1 MNGGKESERGEGE
14 GQPAPAQVPIG
25 WQRKVEST
33 GVVYISPSGSVLSC
47 LEQVKSYLLTDGT
60 CKCGLECPLIL
71 PKVFNF
77 DPGAAVKQRTAE
89 DVKADEDV
97 TKLCIHKRKL
107 IAVATLHKSMELPHH
122 SLTLT
127 GPSGGTTGAT
137 SMAPSI
143 KRSATPRAIRNKS
156 HDGLPNSALPDCKN
170 PFKMMMAAGQRHY
183 STDMSGAQQPEHYSG
198 YPRQRLGSSEPG
210 PKSPY
215 RSGPGGMLSPSSGS
229 QVYGDGSLSP
239 RTDPLGSPDGF
250 ARSNACGLQGAGSP
264 SQIHGNSR
272 IPLSPPGI
280 MIHGSPVTQLSCV
293 MAGRTNTPLSP
304 PVPNKSPIMK
314 KPHCNVNYPP
324 SMDMTRAVFHH
335 KAQAAP
341 HPVPPSAIPPSCALQ
356 KKQMTS
362 EKDPLGI
369 LDPIPSKPVIQ
380 SPMTNPSPS
389 NFQPNAHSQVP
400 TMNVNIPPAI
410 VPLPSN
416 LPLPTVKPGPVGH
429 GGHMQ
434 RTQHGAATS
443 ISPSPVTSPIHMS
456 GPALGRMEASPQRSR
471 SSSTSSDHGSFAMP
485 SGPQAPCGSMKV
497 PPRSPRSSMGSPR
510 PALPS
515 SPSAKP
521 DTLHQYKDPNQVLM
535 GNAISSQHNPMFP
548 PASGSS
554 APQKNHPGLL
564 GMPLNQILNQHNAAS
579 FPASSLLSAAAKAQL
594 ANQNKLGGS
603 SGGMGISGAGMSVG
617 AGMGAGAGG
626 MGSGGTGIAGGG
638 GNGSGGSGMPC
649 PVGGGS
655 GSGGGSGGSRAVE
668 GPNTLNSML
677 PPSSTMLMPMTEGQ
691 SGRAALRDKL
701 MAQQRDPLRK
711 RKQPPNSSS
720 HDNMVFSMLK
730 PDMAGPRPP
739 CPPSEQMRKVPR
751 LGGLPPNTSM
761 AQLLQSMSNQSSHMV
776 RGSRPL
782 PAGPGQ
788 MHFGEG
794 AMPPGVA
801 QQSMQLQQRLQGQAD
816 SMHCPGLEPGTQG
829 PHTQFPGMMN
839 QMQAPAMGNCAPLGQ
854 SGQVPLGHPAM
865 GHPSTQQLSHLH
877 QQHQGHPHG
886 HIRPSMSCMVPN
898 SSDGSCTQAM
908 SDTGDASSLNCGMG
922 NMMSGA
928 GQMYQQRQLHP
939 ALQGVHR
946 VSPYQG
952 QGHPYSETPFPENN
966 APNSSMTCLYQD
978 YQGCMPDSS
987 PVSHTQMSSQPGM
1000 TSLPTETGM
1009 FQDGQQELQG
1019 QNEVT
1024 MAGAAGSQG
1033 SERLPGGGGAEAVDA
1048 IYRAVVDAASKG
1060 MQVTITTTVSS
1071 STQASPV
1078 PALSAMTAFT
1088 ASIGEPHS
1096 LPHAVNAVI
1105 HGPRGSEGPEVLT
1118 RPPPPPSRASRTRKS
1133 SEQGKSTPESTET
1146 HEYFRSPCRQWEEP
1160 GHAQWRGEEFLECS
1174 TQVRS
1179 SPCGD
1184 GGDRAGAMAT
1194 TPQSRDPPE
1203 PQGDDTGNFR
1213 YNHCTRTPVNFK
1225 ERLEQTVERCAH
1237 INGGLPPS
1245 GRGGGYAEP
1254 LTGDDQSPGSSTSLE
1269 GPLLKDYA
1277 HFNGHFNGHCAPS
1290 PSDTKSLSSE
1300 EELRHPDSPSA
1311 DLLHY
1316 RSRGF
1321 NMGELVW
1328 PIKGFPPWPN
1338 KLVGE
1343 EHGHNPSMQ
1352 LSDQAKVEPEKLK
1365 TLTQDLEALDRA
1377 AKRNRIAGKLNNH
1390 LEAAIQEAMSELDK
1404 MSGTVH
1410 PMSSRERE
1418 RQVKL
1423 PKPKRRKI
1431 SR

>member
-1 MNGGKESERGEGE
+1 MNGGKESEIGEGE
-14 GQPAPAQVPIG
+14 GQPALAQVPIG

-107 IAVATLHKSMELPHH
+107 IAVATLHKSMELPHP

-137 SMAPSI
+137 SITPTI
-143 KRSATPRAIRNKS
+143 QRSATPRAIRNKS
-156 HDGLPNSALPDCKN
+156 HDGLPNSTLPDCKN

-183 STDMSGAQQPEHYSG
+183 SADMSSAQPPEHFSG
-198 YPRQRLGSSEPG
+198 YSRQRLGSNEPG

-229 QVYGDGSLSP
+229 QIYGDGSLSP
-239 RTDPLGSPDGF
+239 RTDPLGSPDAF
-250 ARSNACGLQGAGSP
+250 TRSNACGFQGAGSP
-264 SQIHGNSR
+264 NPIHGSNR

-280 MIHGSPVTQLSCV
+280 MIHGSPASQLSCAMV
-293 MAGRTNTPLSP
+293 GRTNTPLSP

-314 KPHCNVNYPP
+314 KPHCNINYPP

-335 KAQAAP
+335 KVQTTS
-341 HPVPPSAIPPSCALQ
+341 HPVPPTAIPPSCALQ

-389 NFQPNAHSQVP
+389 NFQPSAHSQVP
-400 TMNVNIPPAI
+400 MMNVNIPPAI

-443 ISPSPVTSPIHMS
+443 ISPSPVTSPVHMS
-456 GPALGRMEASPQRSR
+456 GPAHGRMEASPQRSR

-521 DTLHQYKDPNQVLM
+521 DALHQYKDPNQVLVGM
-535 GNAISSQHNPMFP
+535 SNAISSQHNPMFP

-594 ANQNKLGGS
+594 ANQNKIGGS
-603 SGGMGISGAGMSVG
+603 SGAGMGVGGGMS
-617 AGMGAGAGG
+617 AGAGAGS
-626 MGSGGTGIAGGG
+626 MGSEGAGIARGGN
-638 GNGSGGSGMPC
+638 NGSGGNGGVPC
-649 PVGGGS
+649 S
-655 GSGGGSGGSRAVE
+655 LTGSGGSRTVD
-668 GPNTLNSML
+668 GPNTLNPML
-677 PPSSTMLMPMTEGQ
+677 PPSSSMLMSMPEGQ

-711 RKQPPNSSS
+711 RKQPPNSGT
-720 HDNMVFSMLK
+720 HDNMVYSMMK
-730 PDMAGPRPP
+730 PDMVGPRPP

-761 AQLLQSMSNQSSHMV
+761 AQLLQSMSNQSSHMA
-776 RGSRPL
+776 RGGRPL
-782 PAGPGQ
+782 PAGPAQ
-788 MHFGEG
+788 MHFGGEG
-794 AMPPGVA
+794 AIPPGVP
-801 QQSMQLQQRLQGQAD
+801 QQSMQLQQRLHGQAD
-816 SMHCPGLEPGTQG
+816 PMHCPGMEPGTQG
-829 PHTQFPGMMN
+829 PHSQFPGMMN
-839 QMQAPAMGNCAPLGQ
+839 QMQAPPMGNCAPLGPG
-854 SGQVPLGHPAM
+854 GQVPLGHPAM
-865 GHPSTQQLSHLH
+865 RHPSTHPQQLSHLH
-877 QQHQGHPHG
+877 QQQQGHPHG
-886 HIRPSMSCMVPN
+886 HVRPNMSCMVPN
-898 SSDGSCTQAM
+898 NSDGGCAQAM
-908 SDTGDASSLNCGMG
+908 PDTDASSLNCSMG
-922 NMMSGA
+922 NSMIGNA
-928 GQMYQQRQLHP
+928 GQMYQHHQLHP
-939 ALQGVHR
+939 ALQGGHL
-946 VSPYQG
+946 YQG
-952 QGHPYSETPFPENN
+952 QGHPYSEAPFPENN
-966 APNSSMTCLYQD
+966 APNSNSMACLYQD
-978 YQGCMPDSS
+978 YQGCMPDNT

-1000 TSLPTETGM
+1000 TSLPTETRM
-1009 FQDGQQELQG
+1009 FQDGQQELQS

-1024 MAGAAGSQG
+1024 MPGSAGGQG
-1033 SERLPGGGGAEAVDA
+1033 SEQLPGGGSPEAVDA

-1088 ASIGEPHS
+1088 ASIGEPHG

-1105 HGPRGSEGPEVLT
+1105 HGPRATEGPEALT
-1118 RPPPPPSRASRTRKS
+1118 RPPPPPSRAGRNRRS
-1133 SEQGKSTPESTET
+1133 SEQGKSTPDSTEA
-1146 HEYFRSPCRQWEEP
+1146 HEYFRSPRQQWEEP
-1160 GHAQWRGEEFLECS
+1160 SHAQWRGEEFLECS

-1179 SPCGD
+1179 SPCID
-1184 GGDRAGAMAT
+1184 GSDRAGTMVT
-1194 TPQSRDPPE
+1194 TPQSRDPGE
-1203 PQGDDTGNFR
+1203 HQGDDGGNFR
-1213 YNHCTRTPVNFK
+1213 YNHCNRTPVNFK

-1245 GRGGGYAEP
+1245 SRGGGGGGGGYGEP

-1321 NMGELVW
+1321 NVGELVW
-1328 PIKGFPPWPN
+1328 PIKGFPSWPN

-1343 EHGHNPSMQ
+1343 EHRHNPSMQ

-1377 AKRNRIAGKLNNH
+1377 AKRNRKAGKLNNH

>member
-14 GQPAPAQVPIG
+14 GQSAPAQVPIG
-25 WQRKVEST
+25 WQRKVEPT

-47 LEQVKSYLLTDGT
+47 LDQVKSYLLTDGT

-77 DPGAAVKQRTAE
+77 DPGAVVKQRTAE

-107 IAVATLHKSMELPHH
+107 IAVATLHKSMELPHP

-127 GPSGGTTGAT
+127 GSSAGTSAISSPT
-137 SMAPSI
+137 I
-143 KRSATPRAIRNKS
+143 QRSATPRAIRNKS
-156 HDGLPNSALPDCKN
+156 HEGLTNSTLPDCKN

-183 STDMSGAQQPEHYSG
+183 SADMSGTQHPEHYSG
-198 YPRQRLGSSEPG
+198 YPRQRLGNSDPG

-229 QVYGDGSLSP
+229 QIYGDGSVSP
-239 RTDPLGSPDGF
+239 RTDPLGGPDGF
-250 ARSNACGLQGAGSP
+250 VRSNACGFQGAGSP
-264 SQIHGNSR
+264 SPIHGNSR
-272 IPLSPPGI
+272 TPLSPPGI
-280 MIHGSPVTQLSCV
+280 LIHGSSASQLACA

-324 SMDMTRAVFHH
+324 SMEMTRAVFHH
-335 KAQAAP
+335 KAQSAP

-369 LDPIPSKPVIQ
+369 LDPIPSKPIIQ

-389 NFQPNAHSQVP
+389 NFQPNAHAQVP
-400 TMNVNIPPAI
+400 MLNVNIPPAI

-434 RTQHGAATS
+434 RTQHGVATS
-443 ISPSPVTSPIHMS
+443 ISPSPVTSPVHMS
-456 GPALGRMEASPQRSR
+456 GPALGRVEASPQRSR
-471 SSSTSSDHGSFAMP
+471 SSSTSSDHGSFALP
-485 SGPQAPCGSMKV
+485 SGPQGPCVSMKV

-510 PALPS
+510 PTMPS

-521 DTLHQYKDPNQVLM
+521 ETLHQYKDPNQVLVGM
-535 GNAISSQHNPMFP
+535 SNAISSQHNPMFP
-548 PASGSS
+548 PVSGSS

-603 SGGMGISGAGMSVG
+603 SGGMGGAGTGMG
-617 AGMGAGAGG
+617 IGPAMGAGAAG
-626 MGSGGTGIAGGG
+626 MAGGG
-638 GNGSGGSGMPC
+638 NSGSGSSGLPC
-649 PVGGGS
+649 SLGGGGGS
-655 GSGGGSGGSRAVE
+655 RVME
-668 GPNTLNSML
+668 GPSALNPML
-677 PPSSTMLMPMTEGQ
+677 PPSSSMLMPMPEGQ

-711 RKQPPNSSS
+711 RKQLPSSGN
-720 HDNMVFSMLK
+720 HDTMVFSMLK
-730 PDMAGPRPP
+730 PDTAGPRPP
-739 CPPSEQMRKVPR
+739 CPPPEQMRKVPR

-761 AQLLQSMSNQSSHMV
+761 AQLLQSMSTQGSHMA
-776 RGSRPL
+776 RGSRTL
-782 PAGPGQ
+782 PTGPGQ
-788 MHFGEG
+788 LHFGEG
-794 AMPPGVA
+794 VIPPGVA
-801 QQSMQLQQRLQGQAD
+801 QQNMQLQQRLHTQAD
-816 SMHCPGLEPGTQG
+816 PMHCTGMEPGPQG
-829 PHTQFPGMMN
+829 PPAQFPGMMN
-839 QMQAPAMGNCAPLGQ
+839 QMQAVVMGSCGPLGQ

-865 GHPSTQQLSHLH
+865 GHPNTHLH
-877 QQHQGHPHG
+877 QHPPHG
-886 HIRPSMSCMVPN
+886 HIRPNMSCMVPSN
-898 SSDGSCTQAM
+898 SDASCAQAM
-908 SDTGDASSLNCGMG
+908 SDAASALNCTMG
-922 NMMSGA
+922 NPQMA
-928 GQMYQQRQLHP
+928 GIMGSTGHMYQQQQLHA
-939 ALQGVHR
+939 ALQGVHG
-946 VSPYQG
+946 VSPYQT
-952 QGHPYSETPFPENN
+952 QGHPYSEVSFPENN
-966 APNSSMTCLYQD
+966 APNSNNMACLYQD
-978 YQGCMPDSS
+978 YQACMPDGTPISR
-987 PVSHTQMSSQPGM
+987 TQMKSQAGM
-1000 TSLPTETGM
+1000 TSLPSKTGM
-1009 FQDGQQELQG
+1009 FQEGQQELRG
-1019 QNEVT
+1019 QNEVN
-1024 MAGAAGSQG
+1024 MAAAARGPG
-1033 SERLPGGGGAEAVDA
+1033 LERLPGGGVEAVDA

-1060 MQVTITTTVSS
+1060 MHVTITTTVSS
-1071 STQASPV
+1071 VTQASPV

-1088 ASIGEPHS
+1088 ASIGEPLS
-1096 LPHAVNAVI
+1096 LPHAVSAVI
-1105 HGPRGSEGPEVLT
+1105 HGPRGPEGTEPAT
-1118 RPPPPPSRASRTRKS
+1118 QPCSRAPPPPLLPSRTAHARRS
-1133 SEQGKSTPESTET
+1133 SEQGKSTPDSTDV
-1146 HEYFRSPCRQWEEP
+1146 HDYFRSPGAATPRQQWEDP
-1160 GHAQWRGEEFLECS
+1160 THTQWRGEEFLECS

-1179 SPCGD
+1179 SPRGD
-1184 GGDRAGAMAT
+1184 AAERAGVTVT
-1194 TPQSRDPPE
+1194 TAPPLCPAEAAPQPHDPPE
-1203 PQGDDTGNFR
+1203 PTGDDVGGFR
-1213 YNHCTRTPVNFK
+1213 YNHCARTPVNFK

-1237 INGGLPPS
+1237 VNGARS
-1245 GRGGGYAEP
+1245 SYSEP

-1300 EELRHPDSPSA
+1300 EELRHPDSPST

-1316 RSRGF
+1316 RPRGF
-1321 NMGELVW
+1321 NVGELVW

-1377 AKRNRIAGKLNNH
+1377 AKRNRKTGKLNNH